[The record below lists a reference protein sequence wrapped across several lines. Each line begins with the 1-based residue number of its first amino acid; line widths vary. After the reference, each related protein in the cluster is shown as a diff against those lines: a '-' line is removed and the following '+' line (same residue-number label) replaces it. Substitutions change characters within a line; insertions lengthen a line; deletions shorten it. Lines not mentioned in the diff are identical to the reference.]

1 MTSRSREPVLRT
13 RWLGRVA
20 YDEAWDLQRAI
31 WEGKTSGRTVDDYV
45 LLLEHPHTY
54 TVGRNGDGSNLVIDR
69 GDLAAI
75 GATILDV
82 DRGGDITYHGPG
94 QLVGYPIVSVPS
106 IADGYDVV
114 GHVRRIEDMLIST
127 LADLGI
133 RAWAEP
139 GLTGVWTDHGK
150 VAAIGVRVSGGVS
163 THGFAINVDPK
174 MEYFDHIVPCGI
186 ADRTV
191 TSLSAILGRP
201 VSIEEVVDTMLAGLS
216 RLSGSQETESQLGAF
231 ARGTGRTTFEV
242 DRMVDTGVFSHRASG
257 EIPVMIRG
265 LLDGEPAKPP
275 WMKVRVDLRDP
286 KYKELRALNAELG
299 LNTVCEEAGCPNIYE
314 CWSSG
319 TSTLMLL
326 GDTCTRACS
335 FCDVKTG
342 KPGAVD
348 EDEPVR
354 AAEAIAAMEL
364 KHAVL
369 TAVDRDDLPDGGAS
383 IFARTIHEIRERL
396 PDCDIEVLIGDF
408 KGERELLEVVMGAKP
423 AVLNHNTET
432 VLRLQ
437 REIRTAANYARSLTL
452 LARAKWQN
460 PSGTVKSGLIVGMGE
475 TDSEIAG
482 ALADLNA
489 VGVDV
494 VTIGQYL
501 RPTARH
507 RRIHRYV
514 PPEVFD
520 EYKQIGET
528 FGISHV
534 ESGPLVRSSYHARE
548 ALEAAL

>member
-1 MTSRSREPVLRT
+1 MPRFDRSVLRT
-13 RWLGRVA
+13 RWLGRVSYA
-20 YDEAWDLQRAI
+20 EAWDLQRAV
-31 WEGKTSGRTVDDYV
+31 WEGKTLGRTADDYL

-69 GDLAAI
+69 EDLASI
-75 GATILDV
+75 GVEMFDV

-94 QLVGYPIVSVPS
+94 QLVGYPVVSVPS

-114 GHVRRIEDMLIST
+114 GHVRRIEDMLIAT

-139 GLTGVWTDHGK
+139 GFTGVWTDAGK
-150 VAAIGVRVSGGVS
+150 VAAIGVRVSRGVA
-163 THGFAINVDPK
+163 THGFALNVDPQ
-174 MEYFDHIVPCGI
+174 MAYFDNIVPCGI
-186 ADRTV
+186 RDRAV
-191 TSLSAILGRP
+191 TSVSSILDRP
-201 VSIEEVVDTMLAGLS
+201 VSIEEVVEVLLGRVSALS
-216 RLSGSQETESQLGAF
+216 IHGEVETQLGAF
-231 ARGTGRTTFEV
+231 TRGAGRSSFEV
-242 DRMVDTGVFSHRASG
+242 DRMVDAGVFSPDRAG
-257 EIPVMIRG
+257 EIPVMIKG
-265 LLDGEPAKPP
+265 LLDGEPAKPS

-286 KYKELRALNAELG
+286 KYKELRALNDELG

-335 FCDVKTG
+335 FCNVKTG
-342 KPGAVD
+342 RPGAVD

-354 AAEAIAAMEL
+354 AAEAIAAMKL
-364 KHAVL
+364 RHAVL

-396 PDCDIEVLIGDF
+396 PDCDVEVLIGDF
-408 KGERELLEVVMGAKP
+408 KGDRDLLEVVMGAKP
-423 AVLNHNTET
+423 TVLNHNTET

-475 TDSEIAG
+475 SDAEIEG
-482 ALADLNA
+482 ALADLNT

-507 RRIHRYV
+507 RSIHRYV
-514 PPEVFD
+514 HPDVFH
-520 EYKQIGET
+520 EYKRIGES

-548 ALEAAL
+548 ALEAAV

>member
-1 MTSRSREPVLRT
+1 MPRFDRSVLRT
-13 RWLGRVA
+13 RWLGRVSYA
-20 YDEAWDLQRAI
+20 EAWDLQRAV
-31 WEGKTSGRTVDDYV
+31 WEGKTLGRTADDYL

-69 GDLAAI
+69 EDLASI
-75 GATILDV
+75 GVEMFDV

-94 QLVGYPIVSVPS
+94 QLVGYPVVSVPS

-114 GHVRRIEDMLIST
+114 GHVRRIEDMLIAT

-139 GLTGVWTDHGK
+139 GFTGVWTDAGK
-150 VAAIGVRVSGGVS
+150 VAAIGVRVSRGVA
-163 THGFAINVDPK
+163 THGFALNVDPQ
-174 MEYFDHIVPCGI
+174 MAYFDNIVPCGI
-186 ADRTV
+186 RDRAV
-191 TSLSAILGRP
+191 TSVSSILDRP
-201 VSIEEVVDTMLAGLS
+201 VSIEEVVEVLLGRVSALS
-216 RLSGSQETESQLGAF
+216 IHGEVETQLGAF
-231 ARGTGRTTFEV
+231 TRGAGRSSFEV
-242 DRMVDTGVFSHRASG
+242 DRMVDAGVFSPDRAG
-257 EIPVMIRG
+257 EIPVMIKG
-265 LLDGEPAKPP
+265 LLDGEPAKPS

-286 KYKELRALNAELG
+286 KYKELRALNDELG

-335 FCDVKTG
+335 FCNVKTG
-342 KPGAVD
+342 RPGAVD

-354 AAEAIAAMEL
+354 AAEAIAAMKL
-364 KHAVL
+364 RHAVL

-396 PDCDIEVLIGDF
+396 PDCDVEVLIGDF
-408 KGERELLEVVMGAKP
+408 KGDRDLLEVVMGAKP
-423 AVLNHNTET
+423 TVLNHNTET

-475 TDSEIAG
+475 SDAEIEG
-482 ALADLNA
+482 ALADLNT

-514 PPEVFD
+514 HPDVFH
-520 EYKQIGET
+520 EYKRIGES

-548 ALEAAL
+548 ALEAAV

>member
-1 MTSRSREPVLRT
+1 MPRFDRSVLRT
-13 RWLGRVA
+13 RWLGRVSYA
-20 YDEAWDLQRAI
+20 EAWDLQRAV
-31 WEGKTSGRTVDDYV
+31 WEGKTLGRTADDYL

-69 GDLAAI
+69 EDLASI
-75 GATILDV
+75 GVEIFDV

-94 QLVGYPIVSVPS
+94 QLVGYPVVSVPS

-114 GHVRRIEDMLIST
+114 GHVRRIEDMLIAT

-139 GLTGVWTDHGK
+139 GFTGVWTDAGK
-150 VAAIGVRVSGGVS
+150 VAAIGVRVSRGVA
-163 THGFAINVDPK
+163 THGFALNVDPQ
-174 MEYFDHIVPCGI
+174 MAYFDNIVPCGI
-186 ADRTV
+186 RDRAV
-191 TSLSAILGRP
+191 TSVSSILDRP
-201 VSIEEVVDTMLAGLS
+201 VSIEEVVEVLLGRVSALS
-216 RLSGSQETESQLGAF
+216 IHGEVETQLGAF
-231 ARGTGRTTFEV
+231 TRGAGRSSFEV
-242 DRMVDTGVFSHRASG
+242 DRMVDAGVFSPDRAG
-257 EIPVMIRG
+257 EIPVMIKG
-265 LLDGEPAKPP
+265 LLDGEPAKPS

-286 KYKELRALNAELG
+286 KYKELRALNDELG

-335 FCDVKTG
+335 FCNVKTG
-342 KPGAVD
+342 RPGAVD

-354 AAEAIAAMEL
+354 AAEAIAAMKL
-364 KHAVL
+364 RHAVL

-396 PDCDIEVLIGDF
+396 PDCDVEVLIGDF
-408 KGERELLEVVMGAKP
+408 KGDRDLLEVVMGAKP
-423 AVLNHNTET
+423 TVLNHNTET

-475 TDSEIAG
+475 SDAEIEG
-482 ALADLNA
+482 ALADLNT

-507 RRIHRYV
+507 RSIHRYV
-514 PPEVFD
+514 HPDVFH
-520 EYKQIGET
+520 EYKRIGES

-548 ALEAAL
+548 ALEAAV

>member
-1 MTSRSREPVLRT
+1 
-13 RWLGRVA
+13 LGRVS
-20 YDEAWDLQRAI
+20 YREAWDLQRAI
-31 WEGKTSGRTVDDYV
+31 WEGKTTGRTADDYL

-69 GDLAAI
+69 ASLPGI

-94 QLVGYPIVSVPS
+94 QLVGYPIISVPPF
-106 IADGYDVV
+106 ADGYDVV
-114 GHVRRIEDMLIST
+114 GHVRRIEAMVIGT

-133 RAWAEP
+133 TAWAEA
-139 GLTGVWTDHGK
+139 GLTGVWTDAGK
-150 VAAIGVRVSGGVS
+150 VAAIGVRVSRGVA
-163 THGFAINVDPK
+163 THGFALNVDTQ
-174 MEYFDHIVPCGI
+174 MEYFDNIVPCGI
-186 ADRTV
+186 SDRPV
-191 TSLSAILGRP
+191 TSVSSILGRT
-201 VSIEEVVDTMLAGLS
+201 VAIEEVVDALLARVSELS
-216 RLSGSQETESQLGAF
+216 RFSGTETQLGAF
-231 ARGTGRTTFEV
+231 ARGTGRIGFEI
-242 DRMVDTGVFSHRASG
+242 DRMVEAGVFSPRVAD
-257 EIPVMIRG
+257 EIPVMIKG
-265 LLDGEPAKPP
+265 LLDGEPMKPS
-275 WMKVRVDLRDP
+275 WMKIRIDLRDP
-286 KYKELRALNAELG
+286 KYKELRVLNNELG

-335 FCDVKTG
+335 FCDIKTG

-354 AAEAIAAMEL
+354 AAEAIVAMEL
-364 KHAVL
+364 RHAVL

-383 IFARTIHEIRERL
+383 IFARTIHEIRDRL
-396 PDCDIEVLIGDF
+396 PSCDIEVLIGDF
-408 KGERELLEVVMGAKP
+408 KGNQDLLEIVMDAEP
-423 AVLNHNTET
+423 TVLNHNTET

-452 LARAKWQN
+452 LARARWQN

-475 TDSEIAG
+475 TDAELVG

-507 RRIHRYV
+507 RKIDRYV
-514 PPEVFD
+514 HPDTFD
-520 EYKQIGET
+520 EYKAIGES
-528 FGISHV
+528 FGIGHV

-548 ALEAAL
+548 ALEAAT